1 MVRSMQRSEV
11 RGEEQEEGK
20 TLDLDLWFGTHFPL
34 PVQVFAFVDAV
45 VLSVVGDQNLL
56 VLHTVSGSDVTRIWV
71 SNQVDEEAKDL
82 SWNCDFVLAVDFH
95 LSIVHGCGLNASE
108 QKWKAHMFCVQHF
121 GSKAV

>member
-95 LSIVHGCGLNASE
+95 LSSLMNMESVRSE
-108 QKWKAHMFCVQHF
+108 PNHPFDTLEHKLF
-121 GSKAV
+121 